1 MRGGVFKGRL
11 ELEGEEVSVFGGW
24 GGWRDVEEM
33 GKAASGNM
41 RKGGP
46 EV

>member
-1 MRGGVFKGRL
+1 M
-11 ELEGEEVSVFGGW
+11 EGEEVSVFGGW

-41 RKGGP
+41 RKGDQRFRGGRDG
-46 EV
+46 VVTF